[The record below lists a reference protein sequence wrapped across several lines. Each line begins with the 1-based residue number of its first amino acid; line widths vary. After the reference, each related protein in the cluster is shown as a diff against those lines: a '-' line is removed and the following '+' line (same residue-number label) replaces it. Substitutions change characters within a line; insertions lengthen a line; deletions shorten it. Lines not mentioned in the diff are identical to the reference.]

1 MANQQTD
8 LMPPALKTCWPSSW
22 RNVPG
27 IDYSAPT
34 LDLQAL
40 VPKAGDKTW
49 AQFDRHD
56 AVQAGETVQLL
67 WCPPLSAVNGWSEQP
82 SEIAQS
88 YLLKAKVLCSRGDS
102 HELDI
107 LGSEQLLPML
117 RSLPREQS
125 AWSLGQIATEQGP
138 IIALEEACW
147 SARAVVGGLTY
158 LSACTPF
165 EAHMELLLEVTG
177 DEVFGL
183 FSAHVDPG
191 GAFYSFGRRT
201 LEGRELMAVEQALKA
216 ARPLKDLH
224 DNYLRS

>member
-1 MANQQTD
+1 
-8 LMPPALKTCWPSSW
+8 MPTPLKTCWPLGW

-34 LDLQAL
+34 IDLQAI
-40 VPKAGDKTW
+40 VPKAGEKAW

-56 AVQAGETVQLL
+56 SVQVGETVQLL

-88 YLLKAKVLCSRGDS
+88 YLLKAKMLCSRGDS

-125 AWSLGQIATEQGP
+125 AWALQQVAGEEAQIF
-138 IIALEEACW
+138 ALEEACW
-147 SARAVVGGLTY
+147 SACAVVEGLTY

-165 EAHMELLLEVTG
+165 EAHMDLLLEVTG
-177 DEVFGL
+177 DEVVGL

-191 GAFYSFGRRT
+191 GAFYSFGRRK
-201 LEGRELMAVEQALKA
+201 LEGRERKAVEQVLKI

>member
-1 MANQQTD
+1 M
-8 LMPPALKTCWPSSW
+8 
-22 RNVPG
+22 PG

-34 LDLQAL
+34 IDLQAI
-40 VPKAGDKTW
+40 VPKAGEKTW

-56 AVQAGETVQLL
+56 RVQAGETVQLI
-67 WCPPLSAVNGWSEQP
+67 WCPPLSVVNGWSEQP

-88 YLLKAKVLCSRGDS
+88 HLLKAHMVSSMGDS
-102 HELDI
+102 YELDI
-107 LGSEQLLPML
+107 LGSERLLPML
-117 RSLPREQS
+117 KSLPRDQS
-125 AWSLGQIATEQGP
+125 AWALQQIATEQGP

-147 SARAVVGGLTY
+147 SASAVVEGLTY

-191 GAFYSFGRRT
+191 GAFYSFARRT
-201 LEGRELMAVEQALKA
+201 LEGRELKAVEQALKV